1 MTNEG
6 FKRKLTAILSA
17 DAVGYATL
25 ANAHMLDV
33 WFGFSEFREESMRM
47 AAEAAQKALALDTS
61 DPRVYHTLT
70 NLYIMQRQYENEI
83 ASAESGLKLSSSSA
97 QAHNSMGLAL
107 SFAGEDSKAIPFI
120 EQAIRLDPYP
130 SSVTFRTLGSS
141 YRAVGR
147 YEEAIIELNCKLQ
160 HCTIRLS
167 KLSIL
172 VLFIRGIQ
180 TPFFNF
186 GN

>member
-1 MTNEG
+1 
-6 FKRKLTAILSA
+6 
-17 DAVGYATL
+17 
-25 ANAHMLDV
+25 
-33 WFGFSEFREESMRM
+33 MRM

-70 NLYIMQRQYENEI
+70 NLYIMQRQYEKAI
-83 ASAESGLKLSSSSA
+83 ASADSGLKLSPSSA

-147 YEEAIIELNCKLQ
+147 YEEAIIEYKKALQ
-160 HCTIRLS
+160 
-167 KLSIL
+167 
-172 VLFIRGIQ
+172 Q
-180 TPFFNF
+180 TPDDIFTHLGLASTSMELGREEEARNEAKEVIRIHPGFSLNEF
-186 GN
+186 AKSVHDQEDQSRMADYIESLHEAGLPD